1 MSKAI
6 TREHLKERLDHDE
19 DFVLVNVLSPE
30 AFEKERVPCSINV
43 PLLELKER
51 APGLWPDKEK
61 EIIVYCS
68 SYACD
73 TSPKAAELLE
83 GLGYTNIM
91 EFKGGLTDWEDA
103 AYDIERGSA
112 AA

>member
-6 TREHLKERLDHDE
+6 TREHLKERLDQDE
-19 DFVLVNVLSPE
+19 DFVLVNVLSLE
-30 AFEKERVPCSINV
+30 GFEKGRVPCSINV
-43 PLLELKER
+43 PLPELEER
-51 APGLWPDKEK
+51 APELWPDKNK
-61 EIIVYCS
+61 DIIVYCT

-73 TSPKAAELLE
+73 TSPQAAELLE
-83 GLGYTNIM
+83 DLGYTNIS

-103 AYDIERGSA
+103 GYDVERGSA